1 MEEKK
6 KKKLRGSEWKL
17 ELVQRLPL
25 DKPVGTSKL
34 IEIICS
40 VDKMLGFEKLKKPLT
55 NLNLLQ
61 QQVGGE
67 YLHLTKTG
75 KTRDMVYTI
84 TAPKGIDELGFR
96 ILEWEEEHPLCKKK
110 EPKAEEPKTKVKAK
124 IERKINPRSLKNV
137 FDFFKMFLSKSK
149 VSAQEQERLCGKAV
163 AFADAQRYRDI
174 AEKISKKSIIM
185 SITPNTDRR
194 KKDIEISNAR
204 AVLLDIA
211 GYVKANYPKK
221 IKEFALPVQEQ
232 EKKEVQPTVQKPIY
246 VNRVFGELEYLIAVC
261 VKNGDTDLRI
271 IKNRI
276 NNTSWFNYQISVSDL
291 EYCIKKFPDIFKLQ
305 NNMTVSLISW
315 ELVQY
320 NPKDHVKEII
330 WHTGLSIE
338 EIKEII
344 PGAEVVN
351 KTVKEIVRVNV
362 DSTCHSLLRLS
373 MLHAK
378 MRKTDFIISGIDDE
392 ILSRVYKN
400 HIQRALGMISTR
412 QAQKYESAR
421 FKYEHDGSCI
431 LTNDRIFFSIEE
443 EFD

>member
-1 MEEKK
+1 ME

-17 ELVQRLPL
+17 ELIQKLPL
-25 DKPVGTSKL
+25 DEPVGAAKL
-34 IEIICS
+34 TEIIYS
-40 VDKMLGFEKLKKPLT
+40 VDESLGFERLKTPIPT
-55 NLNLLQ
+55 LNLLA
-61 QQVGGE
+61 QQVGE
-67 YLHLTKTG
+67 QYLKISKSG
-75 KTRDMVYTI
+75 KVRWMVYTI
-84 TAPKGIDELGFR
+84 TAPKGLDELGFK
-96 ILEWEEEHPLCKKK
+96 ILEYEEEHSLHPKK
-110 EPKAEEPKTKVKAK
+110 EGVKKTEPKSEEPKEK
-124 IERKINPRSLKNV
+124 KINFKALKAS
-137 FDFFKMFLSKSK
+137 FRFFKMFLSKSK
-149 VSAQEQERLCGKAV
+149 VSAQEQERSRGKAV
-163 AFADAQRYRDI
+163 AFADAQRYRDV
-174 AEKISKKSIIM
+174 AEKISKKAIIM

-204 AVLLDIA
+204 AVLLDIVE
-211 GYVKANYPKK
+211 YVKANYPKK

-232 EKKEVQPTVQKPIY
+232 EKKEVQPTVTVQKPIY

-344 PGAEVVN
+344 PDAEVVN

-392 ILSRVYKN
+392 ILSRIYKN